1 MAGYSDLI
9 SQTQSVDFARQPVS
23 AKLCV
28 MALRPAS
35 LNPLFAQVTTLSGVG
50 PRIAKLIE
58 KVAGPHMADLLW
70 HLPSGIVDRRF
81 SPKVGDAPPGRI
93 CTLTVEVLA
102 HSPPPTRNSRLPYKI
117 TCGDD
122 TGRIT
127 LTFFHAQKDYLNDV
141 LPVGET
147 RVISGKVELYDGQ
160 RQMAHPDHIV
170 PVSQKDAIQRIE
182 PVYPLTAGLSPKT
195 LVKAIRGALDRL
207 PDLPEWLDSAQQNR
221 DAWPSWSNAIR
232 TIHHPDSDEDLDPN
246 GAARQ
251 RLAYDEL
258 LSNQLA
264 LALVRAKTRRL
275 SGRAV
280 RGDGSKRRPVLAAL
294 PYELTG
300 AQKRTLQEIDDDL
313 ASELRMLRLLQGDV
327 GSGKTVVA
335 LLAMLSAV
343 EAGGQA
349 ALMAP
354 TELLAQQHMETLS
367 PLCDACGVSI
377 AFLSGQIKGKAR
389 EQVLSDVDS
398 GATDILVG
406 THALFQKDVAFRD
419 LMIAVIDEQHRFGV
433 HQRLKL
439 AQKGKAVD
447 VLVMTATP
455 IPRTLTL
462 TAYGDLD
469 SSRLDEKPPGR
480 KPVDT
485 RLVNL
490 DRLAETIGAV
500 QRAIKSGAKVYWVC
514 PLVEESE
521 VSDLAAAEDRHK
533 HLAQILGAET
543 VALVH
548 GRMKGPEKDAA
559 MTVFAGHEPNGP
571 KVLVATTVIEVGV
584 NVPDATVMVVEHAE
598 RFGLAQLHQL
608 RGRIGR
614 GDKPS
619 TCLLLYQAP
628 LTETAKAR
636 LNILRDTDDGF
647 LIAEEDLRLRGG
659 GEVLG
664 TRQSGLPEFRLAD
677 LAEHADLL
685 MMARD
690 DTKLI
695 LENDADLKSD
705 RGQALRTLLYLFE
718 QDAAIQTLRSG

>member
-1 MAGYSDLI
+1 
-9 SQTQSVDFARQPVS
+9 
-23 AKLCV
+23 
-28 MALRPAS
+28 MALRPTI
-35 LNPLFAQVTTLSGVG
+35 LNPLFAEATTLSGIG
-50 PRIAKLIE
+50 PRIAKLLE
-58 KVAGPHMADLLW
+58 KLIGTRLIDLIW
-70 HLPSGIVDRRF
+70 HLPSSLIDRRF
-81 SPKVGDAPPGRI
+81 SPKVGDAPAGKI
-93 CTLTVEVLA
+93 CTLTVEVQA
-102 HSPPPTRNSRLPYKI
+102 HSPPPTRKSRLPYKV

-122 TGRIT
+122 TGRIV
-127 LTFFHAQKDYLNDV
+127 LTFFHAQPDYLNQT

-147 RVISGKVELYDGQ
+147 RVISGKIEVYDGQ

-170 PVSQKDAIQRIE
+170 LPSQKEAIQRLE
-182 PVYPLTAGLSPKT
+182 PVYPLTAGLAPKT
-195 LVKAIRGALDRL
+195 LLKAVTGAMERL
-207 PDLPEWLDSAQQNR
+207 PDLPEWLDRAQITR
-221 DAWPSWSNAIR
+221 DAWPSWNEALNQA
-232 TIHHPDSDEDLDPN
+232 HHPDSLTDLEPMSP
-246 GAARQ
+246 ARQ

-264 LALVRAKTRRL
+264 LALVRSKARRL
-275 SGRAV
+275 SGRV
-280 RGDGSKRRPVLAAL
+280 IKGDGKLRQRVIKEL
-294 PYELTG
+294 PYTLTG
-300 AQKRTLQEIDDDL
+300 AQQRTLEEIDADL
-313 ASELRMLRLLQGDV
+313 GSDTRMLRLLQGDV
-327 GSGKTVVA
+327 GSGKTIVA

-354 TELLAQQHMETLS
+354 TELLAQQHLRTLK
-367 PLCDACGVSI
+367 PLCEACGVSI
-377 AFLSGQIKGKAR
+377 AFLSGRIKGKAR
-389 EQVLSDVDS
+389 EAILADVKH
-398 GATDILVG
+398 GQTAILVG
-406 THALFQKDVAFRD
+406 THALFQKDVAFKD
-419 LMIAVIDEQHRFGV
+419 LMLAVVDEQHRFGV
-433 HQRLKL
+433 HQRLEL
-439 AQKGKAVD
+439 AQKGRAVD
-447 VLVMTATP
+447 MLVMTATP

-462 TAYGDLD
+462 TAYGDMD
-469 SSRLDEKPPGR
+469 VSRLDEKPPGR

-490 DRLAETIGAV
+490 DRLAETIAAV
-500 QRAIKSGAKVYWVC
+500 QRAINTGAKVYWVC

-521 VSDLAAAEDRHK
+521 TSDLAAAEERHR
-533 HLAQILGAET
+533 HLTDILGPQ

-548 GRMKGPEKDAA
+548 GRMKGPDKDAA
-559 MTVFAGHEPNGP
+559 MASFASNEDSNGP

-584 NVPDATVMVVEHAE
+584 DVPKATVMIIEHAE

-636 LNILRDTDDGF
+636 LNTMRDTEDGF
-647 LIAEEDLRLRGG
+647 VIAEEDLKLRGG

-677 LAEHADLL
+677 LSVHSDLL
-685 MMARD
+685 IMARD

-695 LENDADLKSD
+695 LERDPDLKTE
-705 RGQALRTLLYLFE
+705 RGEALRTLLYLFE